1 MLRNILR
8 MKPRALIL
16 HLLLGAQARAD
27 AALGVRELLGAGAL
41 FGHAPNSMRVA
52 LARAVSAGWLVAP
65 RRGAYALGPMARPL
79 ADDVGRW
86 REPAAQAVDWNG
98 EWIAV
103 HAGAAGRSDR
113 AALRARERAF
123 ALLGLAEFERG
134 LYLRPDNLAG
144 GAAALRARL
153 HSLLPAGTDSGTA
166 FALSALSADAAQ
178 RARALWDAAC
188 LDAGYRATTARL
200 SAWLEGASGLPL
212 ARAARESFAL
222 GHQAIRQLV
231 FDPWLPPPLVD
242 GATRQRFIAAVT
254 RHDAVGQTIWQQY
267 LAALRAPGSPH
278 GAPTLPSESP
288 QEHIR

>member
-1 MLRNILR
+1 MRR
-8 MKPRALIL
+8 MKPRALVL

-52 LARAVSAGWLVAP
+52 LARAVAAGWLVAP
-65 RRGAYALGPMARPL
+65 RRGVYALGPMARPL

-86 REPAAQAVDWNG
+86 REPAAQAAAWNG

-103 HAGAAGRSDR
+103 HVGAAGRSDR

-134 LYLRPDNLAG
+134 LHLRPDNLAG
-144 GAAALRARL
+144 GVAALRARL
-153 HSLLPAGTDSGTA
+153 RALLPAGADGGTA
-166 FALSALSADAAQ
+166 FALSALAPDAAQ
-178 RARALWDAAC
+178 RARALWDVAQ
-188 LDAGYRATTARL
+188 LDASYRGTTARL
-200 SAWLEGASGLPL
+200 SAWLEGARRLPL
-212 ARAARESFAL
+212 ARAARESFEL

-242 GATRQRFIAAVT
+242 AATRQRFIAAVT

-267 LAALRAPGSPH
+267 LAALHAPGAPH
-278 GAPTLPSESP
+278 DAPGLPSTSP
-288 QEHIR
+288 QENVR

>member
-1 MLRNILR
+1 

-41 FGHAPNSMRVA
+41 FGHAPNTIRVA
-52 LARAVSAGWLVAP
+52 LARAVAGGWLVAP

-86 REPAAQAVDWNG
+86 RDPAAQTAAWNG

-103 HAGAAGRSDR
+103 HAGAAGRGDR
-113 AALRARERAF
+113 TALRARERAF

-144 GAAALRARL
+144 GVAALRARL
-153 HSLLPAGTDSGTA
+153 QALLGSGSDAGTA
-166 FALSALSADAAQ
+166 FALSALAPDAAQ
-178 RARALWDAAC
+178 RARTLWDGAQ
-188 LDAGYRATTARL
+188 LDAGYRATTVRL
-200 SAWLEGASGLPL
+200 SAWLDGAHALPL
-212 ARAARESFAL
+212 ARAAREAFEL
-222 GHQAIRQLV
+222 GHQAIRQRV

-242 GATRQRFIAAVT
+242 AESRQRFLAAVT
-254 RHDAVGQTIWQQY
+254 RHDAVGQTLWQQY
-267 LAALRAPGSPH
+267 LAALRAPGAAP
-278 GAPTLPSESP
+278 GAPRLESELT
-288 QEHIR
+288 QENPR